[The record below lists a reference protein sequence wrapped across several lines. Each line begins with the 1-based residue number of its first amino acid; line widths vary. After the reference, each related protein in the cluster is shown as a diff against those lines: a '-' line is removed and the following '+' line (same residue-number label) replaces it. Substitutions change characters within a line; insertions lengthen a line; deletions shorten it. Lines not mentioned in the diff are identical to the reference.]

1 MVGLKECEPKL
12 NKYVDFEEVARNLE
26 EQITNLIRH
35 VYDIERNLRERI
47 NREIE
52 SRKRENKSDYDKL
65 RKENAQLRKAIQDI
79 IEYLRNRTKSGK
91 NKEILNMIE
100 NSVW

>member
-52 SRKRENKSDYDKL
+52 NRKRDNNKEIDRLK
-65 RKENAQLRKAIQDI
+65 KENRESRTAFQNL

-91 NKEILNMIE
+91 NKEMLDMIE